1 MNELELLLL
10 KMWAEF
16 GIEYI
21 YKYKNR
27 IKVFKREGLVS
38 YELFCDLTYRMFTDV
53 EDIANDDDL
62 YPEDCKVSVTSLIES
77 RSVS

>member
-10 KMWAEF
+10 RMWQEF

-27 IKVFKREGLVS
+27 IKVYQREGLAN
-38 YELFCDLTYRMFTDV
+38 YELFNDLTHGMFTDV
-53 EDIANDDDL
+53 EDTANGDDL
-62 YPEDCKVSVTSLIES
+62 YANDCKVSVQTLVDS
-77 RSVS
+77 RR

>member
-1 MNELELLLL
+1 MPESMRELELLLL

-27 IKVFKREGLVS
+27 IHVYKREGLIR

-53 EDIANDDDL
+53 EDTANGNEL
-62 YPEDCKVSVTSLIES
+62 YPEEC
-77 RSVS
+77 R